1 MTSKPSVAPAAK
13 KQGRLRRGVG
23 MTNEEMRHV
32 GGLSGIFALRLLGLF
47 LVLPVLSIYA
57 LGLRGATPFLAGLA
71 VGFYGLAQ
79 TGMQLPFGMLSD
91 RFGRKPVIVAG
102 LLIYVVGSVVAAL
115 SHGIYGL
122 LLGRFMQGM
131 GAIAS
136 VLLALIADLTR
147 EEVRGRAM
155 AFVGISIGLSFTL
168 GFVLGPI
175 LAARHGV
182 PFLFWILAGLDSFA
196 VFYLLTFIPT
206 CPPKRAAAVKLK
218 DLGVDLGDRNLVCLD
233 GVMFLLHLG
242 LTAIWVV
249 TPAILLQHWD
259 RHDIW
264 RVYLPMILL
273 AGFIMLPAMGF
284 AEAKQRLRTLLAAGL
299 LLAGA
304 GFLILALAPGRPL
317 AAAGGLIV
325 YFIGFNLMEPC
336 LPSLVS
342 RFAPEDLRGSAMGLF
357 NMSQFMGAFCGGAL
371 GGFALGHGRYV
382 LYWMLLAACLPWA
395 WLASRVEAPPR
406 RKPAQDLE
414 ADIAA
419 A

>member
-1 MTSKPSVAPAAK
+1 MTEK

-23 MTNEEMRHV
+23 LTNEEMRHV

-47 LVLPVLSIYA
+47 LVLPVLSVYA
-57 LGLRGATPFLAGLA
+57 LHLKGATPFLAGLA

-79 TGMQLPFGMLSD
+79 TGMQVPFGMLSD
-91 RFGRKPVIVAG
+91 RFGRKPVIVLG
-102 LLIYVVGSVVAAL
+102 LLIYATGSVVAAT

-122 LLGRFMQGM
+122 LAGRFMQGL

-136 VLLALIADLTR
+136 VVLALIADLTR
-147 EEVRGRAM
+147 DEVRGRAM

-175 LAARHGV
+175 LAAKHGV
-182 PFLFWILAGLDSFA
+182 PFLFWIVAGLDTFA
-196 VFYLLTFIPT
+196 IVYLLTFVPSR
-206 CPPKRAAAVKLK
+206 PPKRASAVKFK
-218 DLGVDLGDRNLVCLD
+218 DLGAVLGDRNLASLNA
-233 GVMFLLHLG
+233 VMFLLHMG
-242 LTAIWVV
+242 LTAVWVV
-249 TPAILLQHWD
+249 TPPILLGHWD

-264 RVYLPMILL
+264 RVYVPMIVL
-273 AGFIMLPAMGF
+273 AGGIMLPAMGF
-284 AEAKQRLRTLLAAGL
+284 AEAKQRLRTMLGAGLALAA
-299 LLAGA
+299 A
-304 GFLILALAPGRPL
+304 GFLILALAPGRPH
-317 AAAGGLIV
+317 AAAWGLIV
-325 YFIGFNLMEPC
+325 YFVGFNLMEPV

-382 LYWMLLAACLPWA
+382 LYWVLLGAVLPWA
-395 WLASRVEAPPR
+395 WVASRVEAPPR

-414 ADIAA
+414 ADVAA